1 VAYTGAFLNHF
12 IKSYPMGKL
21 LKGINGPFSG
31 KVGTAVGYMW
41 NDVAV
46 IRARPGKRRK
56 PFSDKELNQQARFA
70 LMNQLLIPV
79 KDLLNISFTH
89 LAYRM
94 NGFNKGFSYNV
105 KTAIL
110 GFSPDLSIDYS
121 RVLLSRGDLTKAES
135 ATVTAL
141 SPLTLQFNWIDDS
154 GLGNARTTDQVFVA
168 VCSTE
173 KNRWFYRLNVATRS
187 AGAVTLDLKKLI
199 LDPSPFTGKPL
210 QTYIGFL
217 AADGKDASDS
227 VYTGLVNIPAN

>member
-1 VAYTGAFLNHF
+1 
-12 IKSYPMGKL
+12 MGKL
-21 LKGINGPFSG
+21 LKGANGPFSG
-31 KVGTAVGYMW
+31 KVGTVVGYMW

-46 IRARPGKRRK
+46 IRAKPKRRRK

-70 LMNQLLIPV
+70 LMNQFLIPV
-79 KDLLNISFTH
+79 KGLLNISFAH

-105 KTAIL
+105 KAAIL
-110 GFSPDLSIDYS
+110 GFSPDLSIDYP
-121 RVLLSRGDLTKAES
+121 RVLVSRGDLTKAET

-141 SPLTLQFNWIDDS
+141 SPLKLQFSWIDDS
-154 GLGNARTTDQVFVA
+154 GIGNARTTDQVFVA

-173 KNRWFYRLNVATRS
+173 KNLWFYRLNVATRN

-199 LDPSPFTGKPL
+199 LDPSPFTEKPL

-227 VYTGLVNIPAN
+227 VYTGLMNMPAN